1 MKKKIWI
8 PIAAVVILLAVLFVP
23 IPQGSYDDGGTREWI
38 ALTYKIV
45 DWNKTS
51 VDGIY
56 EATRIYFGADR
67 NKSIGELWKLEEER
81 IGVHMTATV
90 IHIDENTV
98 LLESVEDG
106 QQYIIQRKGP
116 DAIQN
121 NQQQNLEDIGAKEG
135 SVVDVHYSGALL
147 YTDPPTIA
155 SVKSWKISK
164 NLRHLEYTDEW
175 IDKSSIKRSENNV
188 FSHITITEIYSNCF
202 FARTVIPMPY
212 TIKLNGTLSED
223 WCVGD
228 QITCTYENTYVD
240 DVQNRIEADFI
251 TIEPSDWE
259 PEPGVAYKPV
269 IYLYPEKTTDV
280 SVILTLNGDLTC
292 TYPAYNNGWTVTAS
306 LDGTLTDANG
316 QTYNYLYW
324 EGETYTQYDF
334 SKGFCVKGEDTV
346 AFLEDALEK
355 LGLNRR
361 EANEFI
367 VFWLPLMEQ
376 NPYNIIS
383 FQSDIYTDS
392 AKLKVV
398 PSPDTVIRVFMA
410 YKISDEF
417 IEIEPQKL
425 SVPVREGFTVI
436 EWGGTEVK

>member
-8 PIAAVVILLAVLFVP
+8 PIAAVVVLLAVLFVP
-23 IPQGSYDDGGTREWI
+23 IPRGSYDDGGTREWV

-45 DWNKTS
+45 VWNKIFD
-51 VDGIY
+51 VGEDGPGLY
-56 EATRIYFGADR
+56 EKTRIYFGAEK
-67 NKSIGELWKLEEER
+67 NKSIDELWKLEEEK

-90 IHIDENTV
+90 VSIDENTV
-98 LLESVEDG
+98 LVESVEDG
-106 QQYIIQRKGP
+106 QLYLIRREG
-116 DAIQN
+116 
-121 NQQQNLEDIGAKEG
+121 LEDIGAKVG

-269 IYLYPEKTTDV
+269 VYLYPEETTDV
-280 SVILTLNGDLTC
+280 SVTLTLNGDLTC

-306 LDGTLTDANG
+306 PDGTLTDKSG

-324 EGETYTQYDF
+324 EGKTYTQYDL
-334 SKGFCVKGEDTV
+334 SKGFCVKGEDTA

-367 VFWLPLMEQ
+367 VFWLPMMQE

-383 FQSDIYTDS
+383 FQTDAYTDS

-417 IEIEPQKL
+417 VEIEPQKL
-425 SVPVREGFTVI
+425 SAPVREGFTVI

>member
-8 PIAAVVILLAVLFVP
+8 PIAAVVVLLAILFIP
-23 IPQGSYDDGGTREWI
+23 IPSGSYDDGGTREWV

-45 DWNKTS
+45 DWNRLS
-51 VDGIY
+51 ADGVY
-56 EATRIYFGADR
+56 EKTRIYGPADK
-67 NKSIGELWKLEEER
+67 NKSIDELWKLEEEE

-90 IHIDENTV
+90 VYIDENTV

-106 QQYIIQRKGP
+106 QRYRIQRKGP

-121 NQQQNLEDIGAKEG
+121 NQQTELEDIGAKEG

-147 YTDPPTIA
+147 YSDPPTIA
-155 SVKSWKISK
+155 SVKSWKLSK
-164 NLRHLEYTDEW
+164 NFRHLEYTEEW
-175 IDKSSIKRSENNV
+175 IDKTTVEEGTNSI
-188 FSHITITEIYSNCF
+188 FDHIVITEIYSNCF

-212 TIKLNGTLSED
+212 TIKLNGKLSEE

-240 DVQNRIEADFI
+240 DANQRIEVDFL
-251 TIEPSDWE
+251 TVKPSNWE

-269 IYLYPEKTTDV
+269 IYLYPEAETEVTV
-280 SVILTLNGDLTC
+280 NLILNGELTC
-292 TYPAYNNGWTVTAS
+292 TYPAYDNGWTVTAS
-306 LDGTLTDANG
+306 PDGTLTDANG

-324 EGETYTQYDF
+324 EGETLTQYDL
-334 SKGFCVKGEDTV
+334 SKGFCVKGEDTA
-346 AFLEDALEK
+346 AFLEEALAK

-367 VFWLPLMEQ
+367 VFWLPLMQE
-376 NPYNIIS
+376 NPYNVIS
-383 FQSDIYTDS
+383 FQTDIYTES
-392 AKLKVV
+392 AKLEIT
-398 PSPDTVIRVFMA
+398 PAPDTLIRVFMA
-410 YKISDEF
+410 WQATDEYV
-417 IEIEPQKL
+417 EIAPQEL
-425 SVPVREGFTVI
+425 SAPEREGFTVI

>member
-8 PIAAVVILLAVLFVP
+8 PIAAVVVLLAILFIP
-23 IPQGSYDDGGTREWI
+23 IPSGSYDDGGTREWV

-45 DWNKTS
+45 DWNRLS
-51 VDGIY
+51 ADGVY
-56 EATRIYFGADR
+56 EKTRIYGPADK
-67 NKSIGELWKLEEER
+67 NKSIDELWKLEEEE

-90 IHIDENTV
+90 VYIDENTV

-106 QQYIIQRKGP
+106 QRYRIQRKGP

-121 NQQQNLEDIGAKEG
+121 NQQTELEDIGAKEG

-147 YTDPPTIA
+147 YSDPPTIA
-155 SVKSWKISK
+155 SVKSWKLSK
-164 NLRHLEYTDEW
+164 NFRHLEYTEEW
-175 IDKSSIKRSENNV
+175 IDKTTIEVGTNSI
-188 FSHITITEIYSNCF
+188 FDHIVITEIYSNCF

-212 TIKLNGTLSED
+212 TIKLNGKLSEE

-240 DVQNRIEADFI
+240 DANQRIEVDFL
-251 TIEPSDWE
+251 TVEPSDWE

-269 IYLYPEKTTDV
+269 IYLYPEAETEVTV
-280 SVILTLNGDLTC
+280 NLILNGELTC
-292 TYPAYNNGWTVTAS
+292 TYPAYNDGWTVTATP
-306 LDGTLTDANG
+306 DGTLTDANG

-324 EGETYTQYDF
+324 EGETLTQYDL
-334 SKGFCVKGEDTV
+334 SKGFCVKGEDTA
-346 AFLEDALEK
+346 AFLEDALAK

-367 VFWLPLMEQ
+367 VFWLPLMQE
-376 NPYNIIS
+376 NPYNVIS
-383 FQSDIYTDS
+383 FQTDIYTES
-392 AKLKVV
+392 AKLEVV
-398 PSPDTVIRVFMA
+398 PSPDTMIRVFMA
-410 YKISDEF
+410 YKAADEYV
-417 IEIEPQKL
+417 EIAPQEL
-425 SVPVREGFTVI
+425 SAPAREGFTVI